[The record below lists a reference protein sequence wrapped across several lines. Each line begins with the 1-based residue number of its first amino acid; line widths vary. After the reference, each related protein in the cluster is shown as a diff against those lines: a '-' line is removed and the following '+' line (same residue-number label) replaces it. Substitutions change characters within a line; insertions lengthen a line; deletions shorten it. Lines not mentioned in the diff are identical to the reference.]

1 MEIYRIEVMPIGT
14 NCYLVYDKE
23 TKEGIVIDPGGSPE
37 LIEKALA
44 QLDVKIKVIIN
55 THGHWDHISANRAI
69 KGKTGAPVY
78 IHGAD
83 QDYLTD
89 PKYNM
94 SCMMGTQTTTDA
106 ADGLLHEGDQ
116 VYFGNCVLTV
126 IHTPGHTPGGISLY
140 GHGAVFCGDT
150 LFYRSI
156 GRTDLP
162 GGNYQQLIDS
172 IRDKLFSLPDQ
183 TTVYPG
189 HGIMSRIGE
198 EKSGN
203 PFVR

>member
-37 LIEKALA
+37 LIKKAID
-44 QLDVKIKVIIN
+44 QLGINIKVIIN
-55 THGHWDHISANRAI
+55 THGHWDHVGANRAI
-69 KGKTGAPVY
+69 KEKTGAPVY
-78 IHGAD
+78 IHEAD

-94 SCMMGTQTTTDA
+94 SSMMGTQTTTDP
-106 ADGLLHEGDQ
+106 ADGLLHEDDL
-116 VYFGNCVLTV
+116 VHFGNCTLKVL
-126 IHTPGHTPGGISLY
+126 HTPGHTPGGISLY
-140 GHGAVFCGDT
+140 GHNAVFCGDT

-162 GGNYQQLIDS
+162 GGSYRHLIDS
-172 IRDKLFSLPDQ
+172 IREKLFSLPGE
-183 TTVYPG
+183 TLVCPG
-189 HGIMSRIGE
+189 HGIMSRIDE
-198 EKSGN
+198 EESGN
-203 PFVR
+203 PFIR